1 LEILTP
7 VEVAALLRVPT
18 SWIYAKTRS
27 NQRNPLPVYKIGR
40 YVRFEKSAVL
50 AWLQT
55 TQPAAKRK
63 RS

>member
-7 VEVAALLRVPT
+7 VEVAELLRVPL
-18 SWIYAKTRS
+18 SFVYAKTRS

-40 YVRFEKSAVL
+40 YVRFEKAAVL

-55 TQPAAKRK
+55 TQPTKRK
-63 RS
+63 R